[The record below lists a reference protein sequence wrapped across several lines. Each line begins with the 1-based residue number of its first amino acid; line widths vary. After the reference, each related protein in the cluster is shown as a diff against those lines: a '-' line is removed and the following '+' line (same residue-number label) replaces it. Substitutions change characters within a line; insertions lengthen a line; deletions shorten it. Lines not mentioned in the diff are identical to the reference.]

1 MTTFVVIPRSD
12 EEGRPLDPDTYP
24 LDTDAEVAEA
34 RAAMREAGLESAP
47 VWSGEPDEDE
57 GVKTWMVLFA
67 EVSL

>member
-1 MTTFVVIPRSD
+1 MTFIVIPRFD
-12 EEGRPLDPDTYP
+12 AEGYRLDPDTYP

-47 VWSGEPDEDE
+47 VWSGDE
-57 GVKTWMVLFA
+57 GSESVKTWMVLFA